1 MKYFKRIIL
10 MIQFLTRIP
19 IRTTLDV
26 TEEDFGKGLAFAP
39 FIGLIIGVLLY
50 LVYLVVR
57 NTFPIYLTATVIVVC
72 YLILSGGI
80 HMDGL
85 GDTFDGVFS
94 GRPKEKVM
102 EIMKDSCTGTFGVL
116 ALISVILLDVFLLNM
131 LIPLS
136 DGIIIIVFPILGRMG
151 CLIGAGAFDYARKD
165 GLAKSFVHH
174 CGKNEIVIGLVI
186 TLVSVV
192 LVMASFSFLIFVA
205 ISLIISYLLNLYFS
219 KKLSGVTGD
228 TIGAVCELSQMLF
241 LMVIALF

>member
-1 MKYFKRIIL
+1 MKYLKRIIL
-10 MIQFLTRIP
+10 MLQFLTRIP
-19 IRTTLDV
+19 IKATLDV

-39 FIGLIIGVLLY
+39 FVGLVIGVLLY
-50 LVYLVVR
+50 IVYLVVK
-57 NTFPIYLTATVIVVC
+57 NTFPVYLISTLIMVC

-94 GRPKEKVM
+94 GRSKEKIM
-102 EIMKDSCTGTFGVL
+102 EIMKDSRTGTFGVL
-116 ALISVILLDVFLLNM
+116 ALVSIILLDISLLSM
-131 LIPLS
+131 LIPLC
-136 DGIIIIVFPILGRMG
+136 DGTIIIVFPILGRMG

-165 GLAKSFVHH
+165 GLAKSFVNH
-174 CGKNEIVIGLVI
+174 CGKNEIMIGIII

-192 LVMASFSFLIFVA
+192 LTMTSFSILLYVA

-228 TIGAVCELSQMLF
+228 TIGAVCEISQMIF
-241 LMVIALF
+241 LLVIALF